1 MDQLTEEKLRELRD
15 AAEGRPQPKRHL
27 VFDPAH
33 SAVYGGVAGGSLAM
47 EQFDV
52 AEGLTIRQTFA
63 HVMSPYLIAFA
74 KPDDSSKPHPGPW
87 RPASG
92 GNGFDVCIEVALAE
106 RASPANFD
114 RINSVW
120 WTLSLLRLMTGM
132 PLVLPVLSDTA
143 FADARD
149 CEHDPQFWPI
159 EISRPRMGPRVTNE
173 VIGIDYL
180 EAVRELFAPGA
191 ALMDIEHFNRA
202 YQTMDSAPFAHSSG
216 AAMVMIWAALETLF
230 RPGQHQ
236 LTKRL
241 SKAIATYIEEP
252 GGKREALQQRIAQL
266 YELRGSSVHN
276 SQEATGAALAE
287 SARLARL
294 AFITCISRGA
304 VPDCDTLLSHWVSEH
319 TKNETST

>member
-15 AAEGRPQPKRHL
+15 AAEGRPRPKRHL

-33 SAVYGGVAGGSLAM
+33 SAVYGGVAGGSLAV
-47 EQFDV
+47 EQFEV
-52 AEGLTIRQTFA
+52 AEGLTVRRTFA

-74 KPDDSSKPHPGPW
+74 KPDAPSKPHPGPW

-92 GNGFDVCIEVALAE
+92 GNGFDVCIEVALEE
-106 RASPANFD
+106 RASPTNFD
-114 RINSVW
+114 RMNLVW

-159 EISRPRMGPRVTNE
+159 EISRPRMGPRVTTG
-173 VIGIDYL
+173 VIGVDYL
-180 EAVRELFAPGA
+180 EGVRELFAPGA

-241 SKAIATYIEEP
+241 SKAIATHLEEP
-252 GGKREALQQRIAQL
+252 GVKRETLQQRIAQL

-276 SQEATGAALAE
+276 SHETTGAALAE

-294 AFITCISRGA
+294 AFITCIAQGA
-304 VPDCDTLLSHWVSEH
+304 VPDCDTLLHRWLCEH
-319 TKNETST
+319 TKNQQST